1 MERKWKNN
9 NNENASK
16 AEYASAENV
25 LVIHRAAINEITLT
39 SKIRNM
45 INEENVIVAPG
56 QGKAPVF
63 ALGDEF
69 CE

>member
-1 MERKWKNN
+1 MERKWKKN

-16 AEYASAENV
+16 AEYASAEE
-25 LVIHRAAINEITLT
+25 VIHRAATNEITLT
-39 SKIRNM
+39 SEIRNI
-45 INEENVIVAPG
+45 INEENVIAAPG

-63 ALGDEF
+63 TLGDEF